1 MQLLTIQKEVLDI
14 LKEVELGES
23 QEDQFWIAVRDS
35 SDEDHL
41 TYGDVRV
48 LQGSKGALL
57 ECDNFTVTK
66 NGSNS
71 IFIDPPGRGC
81 TLPSLSIDIRLV
93 LAVALTKSTRNL
105 IVGTEQGHL
114 KRFDTESKK
123 ETNEVKDAHFS
134 EVKLLRTFPSDKVL
148 LSVGG
153 DFQIKLWDIDL
164 AEDKP
169 ARTFRHQQK
178 AITDVALIGSGRNFV
193 LTSEDGSTV
202 LWECG
207 SGQVVSTFLR
217 IDDHNDPALCVAVS
231 VTKDPINSSDV
242 VSGERLYECDDK
254 VMYVGYQ
261 SGIIQEFRIASHS
274 QSSAKFKADH
284 AVTALVS
291 PDESTLVAGYSDGT
305 IVVWDR
311 DAQTPMHKEVFN
323 PSFLISNMTI
333 RSTNTLVFDN
343 GPELLLTMDLESYK
357 VGQLVGLTEAFNVK
371 LIAAVDKTV
380 VVATGDEIAHF

>member
-14 LKEVELGES
+14 LKEVESGES

-35 SDEDHL
+35 SDEDHS

-81 TLPSLSIDIRLV
+81 TLPSLSIDIRSV
-93 LAVALTKSTRNL
+93 SAVALTKSTRNL

-193 LTSEDGSTV
+193 STSEDGSTV

-274 QSSAKFKADH
+274 QSSANDS
-284 AVTALVS
+284 VGI

-323 PSFLISNMTI
+323 PSFSISNMTI

-343 GPELLLTMDLESYK
+343 GPESLLTMDLESYK

-371 LIAAVDKTV
+371 SIAAVDKTV